1 MTQFTINVQ
10 IGLTPELTAV
20 LLPLVAK
27 LQSEKQPAAAP
38 AVEEPAAVAAVEAK
52 PRRKKQEAAPAII
65 DFTEEAPAAEAA
77 PVEEPA
83 AEEAPAEQ
91 SAAEAAEEKKEY
103 TLEDVRAAMDR
114 TRRRIE
120 GEDFKENITGE
131 LYKKWHR
138 TLSGW
143 FKNTAAI
150 HGAEKPS
157 ALPDS
162 DSRAA
167 FIRECDEVIV
177 ENDQLTTKCPY

>member
-38 AVEEPAAVAAVEAK
+38 AVEEPAA
-52 PRRKKQEAAPAII
+52 
-65 DFTEEAPAAEAA
+65 
-77 PVEEPA
+77 
-83 AEEAPAEQ
+83 EEAPAEQ
-91 SAAEAAEEKKEY
+91 PAAEAAEEKKEY

-120 GEDFKENITGE
+120 GEDFKENTTGE

-177 ENDQLTTKCPY
+177 ENDQLTAKCPY

>member
-38 AVEEPAAVAAVEAK
+38 AVEEPAA
-52 PRRKKQEAAPAII
+52 
-65 DFTEEAPAAEAA
+65 
-77 PVEEPA
+77 
-83 AEEAPAEQ
+83 EEAPAEQ
-91 SAAEAAEEKKEY
+91 PAAEAAEEKKEY
-103 TLEDVRAAMDR
+103 TPEDVRAAMDR

-120 GEDFKENITGE
+120 GEDFKENTTGE